1 MVTEVRNYGLRLCQ
15 SDLNRNNFMK
25 DSSGRIVAL
34 DFGDC
39 CFLPLSFMEFALRRG
54 GDSFTHLIAPL
65 VQLPELTQ
73 FNALLTASLALVPFG
88 TNNIGEDISLLF
100 SFPCLSFHCKEIN
113 FNVPHRPPT
122 QSQIQVT

>member
-1 MVTEVRNYGLRLCQ
+1 MCTGRKERVDLVTEVRTYGLGLCQ

-39 CFLPLSFMEFALRRG
+39 CFLPLSFMEFALKRQ

-65 VQLPELTQ
+65 VQPPKLLQ
-73 FNALLTASLALVPFG
+73 FNPHDRRERVLLFVRSTFG
-88 TNNIGEDISLLF
+88 TMTLISCEF
-100 SFPCLSFHCKEIN
+100 EMVFTHD
-113 FNVPHRPPT
+113 PT
-122 QSQIQVT
+122 LVLV